1 LAVSKNWRTTLGQL
15 KLKEAERTRSWKW
28 FINILRKILVTL
40 FLCLAPARVDL
51 ITKTITP
58 INMMKIKTSL
68 MTLLILSGHFPHLK
82 SPVLEYPG

>member
-1 LAVSKNWRTTLGQL
+1 MTTLGQL
-15 KLKEAERTRSWKW
+15 KLKEAESTRSWKW

-51 ITKTITP
+51 MTNTIMP
-58 INMMKIKTSL
+58 IAIMKIKTSL
-68 MTLLILSGHFPHLK
+68 IILLTFSGHFPHLK